1 MDFEYIESKALD
13 KNVNELNLNGTSSSC
28 ESKVEGEVEGS
39 RSIGCI
45 CYYQLKKHSIKKKK

>member
-45 CYYQLKKHSIKKKK
+45 CYYQLKKHSIKK